1 MLTNSSSAITT
12 TPEWSL
18 CKELRFK
25 VTKGKVLL
33 YFSFE
38 KARPKPYKPVSWLS
52 IDVNKNSIA
61 VLLEGKVYLLKTG
74 FSSTIKDY
82 FYRRRRIQAFYDKMY
97 GSGNRSVRKRMKRL
111 REK

>member
-1 MLTNSSSAITT
+1 MLTNGSSAIIT

-61 VLLEGKVYLLKTG
+61 VLLEGESIPAQNRVFL
-74 FSSTIKDY
+74 DY
-82 FYRRRRIQAFYDKMY
+82 
-97 GSGNRSVRKRMKRL
+97 
-111 REK
+111 